1 MAEKLVFSDTRGLS
15 CSILIYDA
23 VLSQIPQISDAKPAK
38 GNHQASILSPAS
50 EPKTAES
57 GTFQQG
63 QVGDVSR
70 APFTDPKQY
79 TAGDQSQDPVIYTQT
94 GKTNWAAVSR
104 DLVYL
109 IQ

>member
-1 MAEKLVFSDTRGLS
+1 M
-15 CSILIYDA
+15 
-23 VLSQIPQISDAKPAK
+23 
-38 GNHQASILSPAS
+38 SPAS

-109 IQ
+109 KEKRKGNTLDPTSKSCTQSKPTY